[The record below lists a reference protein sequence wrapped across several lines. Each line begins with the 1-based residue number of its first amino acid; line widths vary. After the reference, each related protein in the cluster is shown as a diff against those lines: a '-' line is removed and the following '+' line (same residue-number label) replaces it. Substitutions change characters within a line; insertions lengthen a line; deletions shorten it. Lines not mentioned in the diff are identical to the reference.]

1 MWKKVLSIS
10 LSLLMIWFNTV
21 AILACPSV
29 IYINTKVTAPAE
41 TLAQLVNKSYIELLE
56 IAPTVSF
63 SAKEINDFKKALD
76 NQKSNEKSQ
85 LEKEE
90 KALKQEVKLLR
101 QQLDKLN
108 KESSADTVEMK
119 TRRQNLHCQIFSLE
133 KQIKEKHTQREHGL
147 SVNYDNKVA
156 KLDLLEQWPAKQ
168 REIEQIRLSGRA
180 RDRRFGDV
188 EDIGIR
194 KVGEGQEKDIRLGEE
209 SLQQLKATG
218 LLPPII
224 EDKELT
230 DYLQNLANLIAS
242 KSDLTIPV
250 RVFLLDSDEINAF
263 ALPGGYLFINRG
275 LVEKAETESELVGV
289 LAHELAH
296 VSARHGA
303 RLMKKANIASIFFQA
318 AQLAALIFTGG
329 VAGIG
334 MYYALNYGFFGLGLV
349 LDLALLGVCRDYEME
364 ADQIGV
370 QYAWNAGYDPRG
382 FITFFDKMASEKG
395 YVKSASF
402 FRTHPAFFERIVS
415 TFSEIS
421 YLPEKTETM
430 MDSTDFHTAKEKL
443 AKLAKELHSNKAK
456 ASLKKT
462 PDCD

>member
-29 IYINTKVTAPAE
+29 TNINTNVTAPAE
-41 TLAQLVNKSYIELLE
+41 TLVQLVNRSYIELLE

-108 KESSADTVEMK
+108 KESSADTAEMK

-156 KLDLLEQWPAKQ
+156 KLDLLEQWPAKT
-168 REIEQIRLSGRA
+168 REIEQIRNSGRA

-194 KVGEGQEKDIRLGEE
+194 KLGEGQEKDIRLGEE

-303 RLMKKANIASIFFQA
+303 RLMKKANIASMFFQA

-349 LDLALLGVCRDYEME
+349 LDLALLGVSRDYEME
-364 ADQIGV
+364 ADQLGV

-421 YLPEKTETM
+421 YLPEKGEM
-430 MDSTDFHTAKEKL
+430 MIDSTDFHTTKEKL